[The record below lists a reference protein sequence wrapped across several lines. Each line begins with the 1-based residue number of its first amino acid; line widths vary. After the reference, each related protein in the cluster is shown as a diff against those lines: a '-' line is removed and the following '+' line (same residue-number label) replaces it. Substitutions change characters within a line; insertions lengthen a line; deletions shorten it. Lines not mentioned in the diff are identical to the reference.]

1 MSGGM
6 SVPARLA
13 LLALAV
19 ALASCGMSKPDL
31 RYRDSRLEPPL
42 SLPAGV
48 DSPGYSAS
56 MEIPRAGSAAP
67 GAEGLD
73 IEFPPDLRAVDPVLV
88 TE

>member
-1 MSGGM
+1 M

-31 RYRDSRLEPPL
+31 RYRDSRLQPPL
-42 SLPAGV
+42 SIPAGV
-48 DSPGYSAS
+48 DSPAYSAS
-56 MEIPRAGSAAP
+56 MEIPRAGSAGP

-73 IEFPPDLRAVDPVLV
+73 IELPPDLRAGDPAPA

>member
-1 MSGGM
+1 M

-31 RYRDSRLEPPL
+31 RYRDSRLQPPL
-42 SLPAGV
+42 SIPAGV
-48 DSPGYSAS
+48 DSPAYSAS
-56 MEIPRAGSAAP
+56 MEIPRAGSP

-73 IEFPPDLRAVDPVLV
+73 IELPPDLRAGDPAPA